1 MTLMQIAFW
10 ALAAIAAGGLL
21 MTGLIAAKVRFPSFL
36 GLGHGLGAIAA
47 TGLLF
52 VANLRGEDTTPELA
66 WWALGVFTAGI
77 VGGLVLFRVLFRDN
91 ATLPLA
97 LMHGSL
103 GAVGLYL
110 LYQAAY

>member
-1 MTLMQIAFW
+1 MSLFQMAFW
-10 ALAAIAAGGLL
+10 ALAAIAAGGVL
-21 MTGLIAAKVRFPSFL
+21 MTALIAAKVRFPSFL

-52 VANLRGEDTTPELA
+52 VANLRGEAETPALA
-66 WWALGVFTAGI
+66 WWALAVFTTGI

-103 GAVGLYL
+103 GALGLYL
-110 LYQAAY
+110 LYQASF